1 MKRKHHNLKKRKW
14 IKLLIVLALVIFFA
28 SALIKDMY
36 KKSILNKSAEYLKK
50 GQESYLNR
58 DYPAATANFKM
69 SISLNPS
76 YEAYYGLAASY
87 DALGKKFL
95 AIEYYSKSLSLN
107 RDNADTHRFLGNL
120 YYKTLEYELAISQ
133 FNKAAELNPKDF
145 LAMNGAALS
154 YRKLGNYKKSL
165 KYYNKSLSVR
175 YNEPAIEGM
184 GIAYSFLGD
193 YDKAIEYLS
202 QTYEKDA
209 YSTYGL
215 FKLAFAYI
223 RKGNYDKA
231 ILLAENEIKK
241 NPNEKQN
248 YLLHDALGSA
258 YMLKGEY
265 GRSISHYLMS
275 LGGVHSASDD
285 AQTIKYQIGV
295 VYILNNSNQEAI
307 DYLQQYLA
315 AKPSVSASKLLAV
328 AYNLSGN
335 AEKAEEFE
343 KMSQGLRQSY
353 ITTALVGMIYLNH
366 NEDSMAINEFSNSIR
381 LNAYYYLPYEGMAKA
396 YFNLG
401 DYAKAKGFAEKSLE
415 LNPSNEESRKILQ
428 SINNIT
434 IK

>member
-1 MKRKHHNLKKRKW
+1 MKRKRYNLKKRKW
-14 IKLLIVLALVIFFA
+14 AIFLIVLALVIFFA
-28 SALIKDMY
+28 SVLIKDMY

-50 GQESYLNR
+50 GQDAYLNK
-58 DYPAATANFKM
+58 DYQAAIKNFKK
-69 SISLNPS
+69 SIAINPS
-76 YEAYYGLAASY
+76 YGAYNGLAASY
-87 DALGKKFL
+87 DAFGKKLL

-107 RDNADTHRFLGNL
+107 RDNSDTHLFLGNL
-120 YYKTLEYELAISQ
+120 YNKISEYELAIAQ
-133 FNKAAELNPKDF
+133 FNRAADLNPQDF

-165 KYYNKSLSVR
+165 EHYNLSLSVR
-175 YNEPAIEGM
+175 YNEPALEGM

-202 QTYEKDA
+202 KTYEKGI
-209 YSTYGL
+209 YSKYGI

-223 RKGNYDKA
+223 KKGDYDKA
-231 ILLAENEIKK
+231 IMLTENEASKD
-241 NPNEKQN
+241 PNGKQN
-248 YLLHDALGSA
+248 YLMHDALGSA

-265 GRSISHYLMS
+265 DKSISHYLKL
-275 LGGVHSASDD
+275 LGGIPSTSDD
-285 AQTIKYQIGV
+285 APLINYRIGV
-295 VYILNNSNQEAI
+295 VYILNNNNQKAI
-307 DYLQQYLA
+307 EYLQQSLA
-315 AKPSVSASKLLAV
+315 AKLPASASKLLAV

-343 KMSQGLRQSY
+343 KMSKGLRQSY

-366 NEDSMAINEFSNSIR
+366 NENSMAINEFNNSIR

-396 YFNLG
+396 YFNLWE
-401 DYAKAKGFAEKSLE
+401 YAKAKAYAEKSLK
-415 LNPSNEESRKILQ
+415 LNPSSEESRKLLQ